1 MIRLVPKQRQTTVF
15 DARQKEKANPNCYSL
30 SKESGNT
37 LHVNICF
44 HTCFPVLLDFHK
56 LMSYM
61 GKHAVKTR
69 CASMYILRV
78 KPVLPLLNLQC
89 GLTNKSLT
97 IFSRVSFSRLH
108 FLPAQN
114 NVSPRLP
121 PVTYLRT
128 FLIFVCVWRCAPRM
142 PFSK

>member
-15 DARQKEKANPNCYSL
+15 DVRQKEKANPNCYSL

-37 LHVNICF
+37 WHVNICF

-69 CASMYILRV
+69 CASMYILKV

-89 GLTNKSLT
+89 GLT
-97 IFSRVSFSRLH
+97 IFNNLFPRFVFSVAL
-108 FLPAQN
+108 FAQN
-114 NVSPRLP
+114 NVSLRLP
-121 PVTYLRT
+121 PLIYLRT
-128 FLIFVCVWRCAPRM
+128 FFNFCLRLALCSANAVQ
-142 PFSK
+142 